1 MTVKPYSIFSELMP
15 SSVMLMLPA
24 PPFIHHRSLQ
34 HVMQKS
40 QNSASCLPGKLAEF
54 KSSSIFGP
62 SGDEGTA
69 GKPGH
74 LEWQLQP
81 VP

>member
-1 MTVKPYSIFSELMP
+1 
-15 SSVMLMLPA
+15 MLMLPA

-34 HVMQKS
+34 RVMQKS
-40 QNSASCLPGKLAEF
+40 QNGASYLPAELAVF

-69 GKPGH
+69 RKAGH